1 MIRKSDWKTKPL
13 PLKREKLGYEKFFS
27 DADAEKLLNGYKPR
41 DMDDKWFVYSEDGWI
56 YFVRS
61 WTGNH
66 IFGLKLH
73 FTAVGGAKVI
83 ESWFNSNPQDFRS
96 LGEKENIRLID
107 SIIET
112 MFKIES

>member
-1 MIRKSDWKTKPL
+1 MIRRSDWKTKPL
-13 PLKREKLGYEKFFS
+13 TLKREKLGYEKFFS

-73 FTAVGGAKVI
+73 PTAVGGAKVI

-107 SIIET
+107 SIIEK